1 MQELRLAKRWAEE
14 LETVAARIG
23 QFVPRPETRARAGRF
38 LRATVAGGARRNGW
52 QLAEA
57 AGEATPHGMQQLVAS
72 AAWDVDAVRDDLRAY
87 VREHLGAGGVLIVD
101 ETGFLK
107 KGTKSAGVQRQYSG
121 TAGRIENCQIGV
133 FLAYATARGQAFVDR
148 ALYVPDS
155 WITDRP
161 RCREAGIPDAVT
173 FQTKPELAR
182 DMLARALAGGLRPT
196 WVLGDEVYGNDRAL
210 RRWLETRHVAFVL
223 AIRATEQ
230 LWVVDRGAPRGAPRE
245 RPVKAVA
252 DALPRTAWHRRSAGA
267 GSKGPRVYDWAVVP
281 LARVGAD
288 GYHALLVRRH
298 LTTGDRAYYVVYSP
312 RRVRAE
318 TLVAVAGR
326 RWAIEQGFETS
337 KQEVGL
343 DEYEVRTYAAWHRF
357 MTLTLYAH
365 AVLAA
370 MRARQAPRKK
380 GRRRARRRAT

>member
-1 MQELRLAKRWAEE
+1 MQELRLAKRWARE
-14 LETVAARIG
+14 LEAVAARIG
-23 QFVPRPETRARAGRF
+23 QFVPRPESRARAARF

-87 VREHLGAGGVLIVD
+87 VREHVGPGGVLIVD

-133 FLAYATARGQAFVDR
+133 FLAYATARGHAFVDR
-148 ALYVPDS
+148 ELYVPES
-155 WITDRP
+155 WTEDRR
-161 RCREAGIPDAVT
+161 RCQEAGIPDTVA
-173 FQTKPELAR
+173 FQTKPQLAR
-182 DMLARALAGGLRPT
+182 AMVGRALAGGLIPA
-196 WVLGDEVYGNDRAL
+196 WVVGDEVYGNDRTL
-210 RRWLETRHVAFVL
+210 RRWLETQQQAFVL
-223 AIRATEQ
+223 AIRSVEH
-230 LWVVDRGAPRGAPRE
+230 LWVWDRGTPRE
-245 RPVKAVA
+245 RQVAQVA
-252 DALPRTAWHRRSAGA
+252 DALPRAAWHRRSAGA
-267 GSKGPRVYDWAVVP
+267 GSKGPRLYDWAVVP
-281 LARVGAD
+281 LARVGAS
-288 GYHALLVRRH
+288 GHHALLVRRH
-298 LTTGDRAYYVVYSP
+298 LTSGERAYYVVFTP

-318 TLVAVAGR
+318 TLVHVAGR

-343 DEYEVRTYAAWHRF
+343 DEYEVRTYTAWYRF

-370 MRARQAPRKK
+370 MRARQAPRKR
-380 GRRRARRRAT
+380 GRRPARRPAS